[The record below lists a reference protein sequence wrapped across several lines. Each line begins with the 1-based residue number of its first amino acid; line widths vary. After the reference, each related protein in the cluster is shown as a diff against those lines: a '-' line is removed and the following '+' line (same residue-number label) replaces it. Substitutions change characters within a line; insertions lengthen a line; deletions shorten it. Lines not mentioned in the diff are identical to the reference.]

1 MNLSPALSDP
11 PRIVVIGS
19 NSFSG
24 AGFVSR
30 CLREGWEVLGI
41 SRSPEADPVFLPY
54 RWDIAADDLARFRFL
69 QLDLN
74 RDTDAVVDAVAEQ
87 PSIVVN
93 FAAQGMVA
101 ESWER
106 PVDWYRTNVL
116 ANVALHE
123 GLRRIESLQRYVHVS
138 TPEVYGG
145 ITGEVNEDQP
155 FDPSTP
161 YAASRAACELHLR
174 TFIRQYRFPAVITRA
189 ANVCG
194 PGQQLYRI
202 IPRTLLFL
210 ALGKRLSLHGGGR
223 SVRSFIHIDDVAC
236 GTLLAALRAEPG
248 DAFHF
253 STRRAVSIHELVAM
267 ICDQAGIAIGDFVEN
282 VPDRPGK
289 DPSYLL
295 DSTRARTR
303 LGWDDRITLEEIIR
317 GTSEWIHSNLDRL
330 RELPHHYIHQP

>member
-1 MNLSPALSDP
+1 MNLSPIEDGA

-24 AGFVSR
+24 AGFVSC
-30 CLREGWEVLGI
+30 CLAHGWEVLGI

-54 RWDIAADDLARFRFL
+54 RWRNGPEELARFRFL

-74 RDTDAVVDAVAEQ
+74 RDTDAVVEAVAER

-106 PVDWYRTNVL
+106 PLDWYRTNVL

-123 GLRRIESLQRYVHVS
+123 GLRRLDGLRRYVHIS
-138 TPEVYGG
+138 TPEVYGA
-145 ITGEVNEDQP
+145 ITGAVDEDQP

-174 TFIRQYRFPAVITRA
+174 TFIRQHRFPAVITRA
-189 ANVCG
+189 ANICG

-202 IPRTLLFL
+202 LPRTLLFL
-210 ALGKRLSLHGGGR
+210 ALGKRLGLHGGGR
-223 SVRSFIHIDDVAC
+223 SVRSFIHVDDVAR
-236 GTLLAALRAEPG
+236 GTLLAALHGSPG
-248 DAFHF
+248 EAFHF
-253 STRRAVSIHELVAM
+253 STPRAVSILELVTMVCAH
-267 ICDQAGIAIGDFVEN
+267 AGIAPGELIEN

-295 DSTRARTR
+295 DSHRARTR
-303 LGWDDRITLEEIIR
+303 LGWDDRVTLEETIHQTAEWVSAHLEHLR
-317 GTSEWIHSNLDRL
+317 G
-330 RELPHHYIHQP
+330 LPQHYIHQP